1 MSNLFT
7 SRPTYIRRCYID
19 FSVDQERS
27 HLFYFF
33 FDRRFFLSPIIGDDQ
48 IMNMN
53 SHFLFIGTNSQ
64 VLESYRRDL
73 ADYFGAESIQVAPS
87 DAEITS
93 FESLSALFIDVEQ
106 LSELNNHSSLLKKWN
121 ELSKT
126 SPKSSMEVPIIV
138 IFRPNESGD
147 EAEGEAG
154 IVTLDPR
161 FCVLKKPL
169 QPGELLHAAKNV
181 IIHQHIV
188 SQAIQSERLAGI
200 RMVLRGISHE
210 LGNIVLRVA
219 GKADLAMMI
228 DDVASIHRQV
238 EGIVEASRKAS
249 TLVKNLQSFAKAK
262 PHLSQGKISKAID
275 EALKRLDMDVMN
287 VMNVSSVQKQKIL
300 IQKKQTFKKTEPDF
314 QFDLTSMTQA
324 FFNLFENSILA
335 MPEGGLLTIEISDS
349 VAPSPAAKKTQGLSI
364 RIQDSGVGM
373 TPDILKRAFD
383 FAHSSRKEQASGLG
397 LPIARELIRSHG
409 GTLDLKSDPG
419 HGTEISIW
427 LPA

>member
-1 MSNLFT
+1 
-7 SRPTYIRRCYID
+7 
-19 FSVDQERS
+19 
-27 HLFYFF
+27 
-33 FDRRFFLSPIIGDDQ
+33 
-48 IMNMN
+48 MNMN

-73 ADYFGAESIQVAPS
+73 ADFFASESIRVAPS

-93 FESLSALFIDVEQ
+93 LESFSALFIDVEQ

-126 SPKSSMEVPIIV
+126 STMSSMEVPVIV
-138 IFRPNESGD
+138 ISKVDG
-147 EAEGEAG
+147 AE

-161 FCVLKKPL
+161 FRVLKKPL

-181 IIHQHIV
+181 IIHQDYV

-219 GKADLAMMI
+219 GKADLAMMG
-228 DDVASIHRQV
+228 DDVTSIHRQV
-238 EGIVEASRKAS
+238 EGIVEASQKAS

-262 PHLSQGKISKAID
+262 PHLSSGKISKAIE
-275 EALKRLDMDVMN
+275 EALKRVD
-287 VMNVSSVQKQKIL
+287 SSVQKQKIL
-300 IQKKQTFKKTEPDF
+300 IQKKLSFEKTEPDF

-324 FFNLFENSILA
+324 FFNLLENSILA

-349 VAPSPAAKKTQGLSI
+349 VASSPAAKKTQGLSI
-364 RIQDSGVGM
+364 RIKDSGVGM

-383 FAHSSRKEQASGLG
+383 FAYSSRKEQASGLG

>member
-1 MSNLFT
+1 LIFLL
-7 SRPTYIRRCYID
+7 IKK
-19 FSVDQERS
+19 RS
-27 HLFYFF
+27 HFFYFF

-73 ADYFGAESIQVAPS
+73 ADFFVQVVSS
-87 DAEITS
+87 DEEITS
-93 FESLSALFIDVEQ
+93 LESFSALFIDVEQ

-126 SPKSSMEVPIIV
+126 SPMSSIEVPIIV
-138 IFRPNESGD
+138 ISKPDESGD
-147 EAEGEAG
+147 GAE

-161 FCVLKKPL
+161 FHVLKKPL

-181 IIHQHIV
+181 IIHQHTV

-219 GKADLAMMI
+219 GKADLAMMN

-238 EGIVEASRKAS
+238 EGIVEASQKAS
-249 TLVKNLQSFAKAK
+249 TLVKNLQSFAKAN
-262 PHLSQGKISKAID
+262 PHLTQGKISKAIE
-275 EALKRLDMDVMN
+275 EALKRVDMN
-287 VMNVSSVQKQKIL
+287 VTSLQKQKIL
-300 IQKKQTFKKTEPDF
+300 IQKKFSFEKAEPDF

-324 FFNLFENSILA
+324 FFNLLENSVLA
-335 MPEGGLLTIEISDS
+335 MPQGGTLTIEISDS
-349 VAPSPAAKKTQGLSI
+349 VASSPAAEATQGLSI

-383 FAHSSRKEQASGLG
+383 FAYSSRKEQASGLG
-397 LPIARELIRSHG
+397 LPIARELIRGHG